1 MSVGATKHQ
10 EWQWTKS
17 GQLCLKDQ
25 PDWVL
30 GFKTSVFNISR
41 EGAHLYL
48 QKADVKKAQ
57 MQTFQV
63 VLPIFKEHSSTTTV
77 TETPRGQFPDGWF
90 FVKSQAH
97 GLVLSVLD
105 SGTLAAEATAV
116 RLDVASYSRQLWKY
130 KNGFLVNKASN
141 YVLDVKGGDI
151 FSGATLCQYKEK
163 KKDNANQQWGLNMD
177 HSIFTKANSKY
188 VLTLQENESVRSKV
202 FLAEKSAKAV
212 KEQTWNFVLPV
223 FKKKKGEQVTKTT
236 TVVKKTVIHRY
247 VHYPRGWFFIRSSLP
262 GATLENAQV
271 LTANAD
277 KQTVRI
283 SALDREKWHA
293 QLWTFVDGS
302 IVNYETQLAIN
313 VNALNVGETVK
324 QSVQQNLSKKQ
335 SWALTTEGHFIQLGE
350 PTLGVVPSEDGS
362 SLVLKHIDHLQQQ
375 TSRWDLLEPQ
385 FKYEHRTQIL
395 ISWKISLLKEW
406 RNVNSATIH
415 TQKVTPSVASW
426 PEDTFY
432 ITTGQGDALVPDKN
446 EAHSSLTSRALKTE
460 NHESFRWCFRNGYLV
475 HVATGL
481 VLHARDLANSSGLEI
496 RAQETDKEGHVH
508 QNQSW
513 IIHTDGSIIS
523 ATNKLLGLGGH
534 KFIELCDVK
543 KARQHISWSVVIG
556 HYEKDVLIS
565 FRRYIL
571 TIATVKSSSQHELV
585 TRSYGV
591 FPEQWIFIRSK
602 QDANLVITAKTTKEG
617 ARLILSKLDFQN
629 FKQQLWHVRDDNC
642 LVNYASNLVIDIAG
656 GQIIRGANIIQ
667 YSEKLW
673 RRSRKNQMWGLSV
686 DGHIHPESRNGLVLA
701 PKQALQEGVEL
712 TLTSRG
718 ALDRHDQQWTFAA
731 PVFRNKSGAL
741 INVGLTGNKVITDVI
756 VNGITE
762 ATISQ
767 TDRHVYRRTVKKTVV
782 RRWGIFPDNE
792 FFVRLNYGTERYA
805 LTVEKEAIKE
815 NEHQVTLRAMNYKE
829 YKYQLWSYRDGHL
842 VNSQTGLALELEQEG
857 KDVLI
862 ESGLQA
868 PAVVREFSMSENQFF
883 ALGIHGEIHLQSNS
897 RLLIAVA
904 HEERATFD
912 GAQLGAKRIKV
923 NRIVTDNKEETTL
936 ISSKWMQWSFSTPV
950 FKKVTD
956 ANGVV
961 TEVLEHECKDH
972 SLHTKEND
980 DTCSENDISDDDDS
994 EDDSDDDLDGSD
1006 DDDELLDYDDDKV
1019 LTDASDSGISSRSRT
1034 SQSKR
1039 HSYRLEKKGSFVL
1052 PEDYIPTGFEKVG
1065 RIKDHQAA
1073 NFPTSGYFFIKNKLH
1088 GYYLEAE
1095 EDKAHTNIKV
1105 VLSQLKSTD
1114 FASQLWSYKDGYLYN
1129 LKYGALVLDASAAEV
1144 TTAGDLVHLSKAST
1158 TIEEANDQQWGWLNE
1173 GVIYLKS
1180 RRSFILS
1187 IKEAA
1192 SSTKHNCVDVFVLE
1206 EKPRLK
1212 AKSPRPEQSWTLQVP
1227 SLTPTAA
1234 SASGSKVVVPD
1245 TKSSSS
1251 SSTLSTALTIAG
1263 AAAIS
1268 TLSYKWFSKLTRIT
1282 TITTTHWSE
1291 KWFMISY
1298 GSNNLFLGAGL
1309 DKDQAVGLYQ
1319 LKESD
1324 DQKRFLWTFVD
1335 GYLVNYRYSLRLVF
1349 CQKTQ
1354 RWLLTDSETE
1364 YDQQFSI
1371 DTNGVITLRIHK
1383 IIYYLRFVYNSSGET
1398 LLEIT
1403 ENAHDACQHWQLHA
1417 PEFANEQDVTEA
1429 NEAKTKIH
1437 TVVREQ
1443 QQRRRITTIT
1453 TTTWTIT
1460 QRRAYFPDSPWF
1472 FIKVSVEGNKDSKD
1486 DYVLAQDETT
1496 HSLVI
1501 KKISFTQF
1509 KSQLWTWRDNNLINY
1524 GSSLAIGIKDNNL
1537 ALITSGYKWVL
1548 NADGNIHTEESNGDI
1563 LVFGY
1568 EGTEL
1573 KDNTIVKLYTAK
1585 KSESTSYTLIRW
1597 GFTTPVFGK
1606 RKTDTSASSTT
1617 TTTTTTTSQQE
1628 THASI
1633 TASIEQGATIDT
1645 LETVQVTKQ
1654 EEDHYANEINNM
1666 TIVTVEHV
1674 RIVVRTWWLRLVKN
1688 ITERAEKEGAS
1699 EEEIKTIIAKEK
1711 ETLYAKL
1718 DKATAGTTDKRV
1730 SEELAIAI
1738 KESKTLVE
1746 QQTTE
1751 AHTCAVQVI
1760 KSSDKKAKIEE
1771 LNKLTKATEDKLN
1784 ITITEEKVKQT
1795 VQKETTVVGSEE
1807 CHSDVAI
1814 VNVETVRITV
1824 RTWWLRLVKNITER
1838 AEKEGASEEEIK
1850 TIIAN
1855 EKETLYAKLDK
1866 ATAGTTDKRVSEEL
1880 AIAIK
1885 ESKTLVEQQ
1894 TTEAHTC
1901 AVQVIKSSDKKAK
1914 VEELNKLTKATEEKL
1929 NITITEEKVKQTV
1942 QKSTEKEKEH
1952 DHTAAIVAGG
1962 IAAIGTI
1969 GAGIAVKKHH
1979 DDKVETEKIQKKTTV
1994 VGSEECHSDVAI
2006 VNVETVRI
2014 TVRTWWLR
2022 LVQSITERAEKEGAS
2037 EEEIKTII
2045 AKEKETLYT
2054 KLDKATAGTTDKRA
2068 SEELA
2073 IAIKESKTLVEQQ
2086 TTEAHTCAVQVIKSS
2101 DKKAKVEELNKLTK
2115 ATEEKLNITI
2125 TEEKVKQTVQKTTEK
2140 EKEHDHTGAIVAGG
2154 IAAIGAIGAGIAVK
2168 KHHDHE
2174 KEAEKH
2180 KTDKITVV
2188 EVKHEVTKPVVKVE
2202 EKKSEAVVVV
2212 DVEKSKNAATEHVN
2226 VVKDNVHGWFA
2237 GLSGRVNE
2245 RIQQGGDEAKTK
2257 ADVEKITKD
2266 ARDELHVIIKDS
2278 KEKTKTAEGV
2288 LVTDE
2293 AHAEFEKT
2301 ITEVHEVVAGKIT
2314 EVETIVKEHKDTEIK
2329 GKLDEIVE
2337 KNKEHVNEKL
2347 DKSTTVI
2354 HQHIEKAKKPEE
2366 HHDHTGA
2373 IVAGGIAAIG
2383 AIGAGIAVK
2392 KHHDDKVETEKV
2404 QKETIV
2410 VKSDECHSDVA
2421 IVNVETVRITVRT
2434 WWLRLVQSIT
2444 ERAEKEGASEE
2455 EIKTIIAKEKE
2466 TLYTKLDKATA
2477 GTTDKRVS
2485 EELAIAI
2492 KESKTLVEQQT
2503 TEAHTCAVQV
2513 IKSSDKKAK
2522 VEELNKLTK
2531 ATEEKLNI
2539 TITEE
2544 KVKQTV
2550 QKTTEKEKEHDHTAA
2565 IAVGAGIAA
2574 IGAIG
2579 AGIAVK
2585 KHHDHEKEEAEKHKT
2600 EKTTVVEVKHEVSKP
2615 VLKVE
2620 EKKSEAV
2627 VVVDVEKSKN
2637 AATEHVNVVK
2647 DNVHGWFAGLSG
2659 RVNERIQQGGDE
2671 AKTKADVEKITKDA
2685 RDELHVI
2692 IKDSKEKTKAAEGVL
2707 VTDEA
2712 HAEFEKTITE
2722 VHEVVTGK
2730 ITEVETIVKEHK
2742 DTEIKGKLDEIVEKN
2757 KEHVNEKL
2765 DKSTTVI
2772 HQHIEKAKKPEEHHD
2787 HTGAIVAGG
2796 IAAIGAIGAGIA
2808 VKKHHDDKVETEKVQ
2823 KETTV
2828 VKSDECHSD
2837 VAIVNVETVRITV
2850 RTWWLRLVKNITER
2864 AEKEGASEEEIKTII
2879 AKEKETLYTKLDKAT
2894 AGTTDKR
2901 VSEELA
2907 IAIKESKTLVEQQ
2920 TTEAHTCAVQ
2930 VIKSSDKKAKV
2941 EELNKL
2947 TKATEE
2953 KLNITITEEKVKQT
2967 VQKSTEKEKEHDH
2980 TGAIVAGG
2988 IAAIGAIGAGIA
3000 VKKHHDHEK
3009 EEAEK
3014 HKTEKTTVVEVKHE
3028 VSKPVLKVEEK
3039 KSEAVVVVDV
3049 EKSKNAATEH
3059 VNVVKDNVHGWF
3071 AGLSG
3076 RVNERIQQGGDEAKT
3091 KADVEK
3097 ITKDARDEL
3106 HVIIKDSKEKTKAAE
3121 GVLVTDEAHAEFEK
3135 TITEV
3140 HEVVAGK
3147 ITEVETIVKEHKDT
3161 EIKGKLDEIVE
3172 KNKEHV
3178 NEKLDKSTTVIH
3190 QHIEKAKKPE
3200 EHHDHTGAIVAGGIA
3215 AIGAIGAGIAVKK
3228 HHDDKVETEKVQKET
3243 IVVKSDECHSDVA
3256 IVNVETVRIT
3266 VRTWWLRLVQSI
3278 TERAEKEGAS
3288 EEEIKTIIAKEK
3300 ETLYAKLDKATA
3312 GTTDKRVSEELA
3324 IAIKESKTLVEQQTT
3339 EAHTCAVQVIKSSDK
3354 KAKIEELNKLTKATE
3369 DKLNITITEE
3379 KVKQTVQKT
3388 TEKEKEHDHTG
3399 AIVAG
3404 GIAAIGAIGAGI
3416 AVKKHHDHEKEEA
3429 EKHKTEKTTI
3439 VEVKHEV
3446 TKPVVKVDE
3455 KKSSEAVVVVD
3466 VEKSKNA
3473 ATEHVNVVKDNV
3485 HGWFAGLSGRVNE
3498 RIQQGGDEAKTKA
3511 DVEKIT
3517 KDARDELH
3525 VIIKDSKEKTKA
3537 AEGVLVTDDAHAEF
3551 EKTITEVHEVV
3562 AGKITEVETIVK
3574 EHKDTEIK
3582 GKLDEIVEKNKEH
3595 VNEKLDKSTTV
3606 IHQHIEKA
3614 KKPEEHH
3621 DHTGAIVAGGIAA
3634 IGAIGAG
3641 IALKK
3646 HHDHEKE
3653 KTEKTTVV
3661 EVKHEVTKPV
3671 VKVEEKKSE
3680 AVVVVD
3686 VEKSKNAATEHVNV
3700 VKDNVHGWFAGLSG
3714 RVNERIQQGGDEAK
3728 TKADVEKITKDAR
3741 DELHVIIKDSKEK
3754 TKAAE
3759 GVLVTDDAH
3768 AEFEKTITEVH
3779 EVVAGKITE
3788 VETIV
3793 KEHKDTEI
3801 KGKLDEIVEKNKEH
3815 VNEKLDKS
3823 TTVIHQHIEKA
3834 KKPEEHHDHTGAI
3847 VAGGIAAIGAIG
3859 AGIAVK
3865 KHHDDKV
3872 ETEKIQKETTVVGSD
3887 ECHSD
3892 VAIVNVETVRITVR
3906 TWWLR
3911 LVQSITERAEKEGAS
3926 EEEIKTIIA
3935 KEKETLYTKLDK
3947 ATAGTTDKRVSEE
3960 LAIAIKE
3967 SKTLV
3972 EQQTTEAHTCAVQV
3986 IKSSDKKAKIE
3997 ELNKLTKATED
4008 KLNITITE
4016 EKVKQTVQKT
4026 TEKEKEHDHT
4036 GAIVAG
4042 GIAAIGAIGAGIAVK
4057 KHHDHE
4063 KEEAEKHKAEKT
4075 TVVEVKH
4082 EVSKPVVKVD
4092 EKKSEAVVVVDVEKS
4107 KNAATEHVNVV
4118 KDNVHGWFAG
4128 LSGRVNERIQQ
4139 GGDEAKT
4146 KADVEKITKD
4156 ARDELHV
4163 IIKDSK
4169 EKTKTAEGVLVTD
4182 DAHAEFEKT
4191 ITEVHEV
4198 VAGKITEVETIV
4210 KEHKDTEI
4218 KGKLDEI
4225 VEKNKEHV
4233 NEKLDKSTTVIHQ
4246 HIEKAK
4252 KPEEHHD
4259 HTGAIVAGGIA
4270 AIGAIGAGIAVKK
4283 HHDHEKE
4290 EAEKHKTEK
4299 TTVVEVKHE
4308 VSKPVVKVDEKKSE
4322 AVVVVDVEKSK
4333 NAATEHVNVVK
4344 DNVHGW
4350 FAGLSGRVNERIQQG
4365 GDEAKTKA
4373 DVEKIT
4379 KDARD
4384 ELHVIIKDS
4393 KEKTKTAE
4401 GVLVTDE
4408 AHAEFEKTITEVHE
4422 VVAGKITEVE
4432 TIVKEHKDTEIKGK
4446 LDEIVEKNK
4455 EHVNEKLDKST
4466 TVIHQHIEKAKK
4478 PEEHHDH
4485 TGAIVAGGIAAIGA
4499 IGAGIALKKHH
4510 DHEKEKTEKTT
4521 VVEVKHEVTKPVVKV
4536 DEKKSEAVVVVDVEK
4551 SKNAATEHVNVVKD
4565 NVHGWFAGL
4574 SGRVNER
4581 IQQGGDEAKTKA
4593 DVEKITKDARDELHV
4608 IIKDSKE
4615 KTKAAEGVLVTDDA
4629 HAEFEKTITEVHE
4642 VVAGKITEVETIVKE
4657 HKDTEIKGKLDEIVE
4672 KNKEHVNEKLDKS
4685 TTVIHQH
4692 IEKAKKPEEHHD
4704 HTGAI
4709 VAGGI
4714 AAIGAIGAGIAVKK
4728 HHDDKVETE
4737 KVQKETTVVKS
4748 DECHSDVAIVNVET
4762 VRITVRTWWLRL
4774 VQSITERAEK
4784 EGASEEEIKTII
4796 AKEKETL
4803 YAKLDKATAGT
4814 TDKRVSEEL
4823 AIAIKESKTLVEQQT
4838 TEAHTCAVQVI
4849 KSSDKKAKIEELNKL
4864 TKATEDKLNITITEE
4879 KVKQTV
4885 QKSTEKEKEHDHTA
4899 AIAVGAGIA
4908 AIGAIG
4914 AGIAVKKHHDHE
4926 KEEAEKHKTEK
4937 TTIVEVKHEVT
4948 KPVVKV
4954 DEKKSSEAVVVV
4966 DVEKSKNTA
4975 TEHVNVVK
4983 DNVHG
4988 WFAGLSGR
4996 VNERIQQGGDEAKT
5010 KADVEK
5016 ITKDA
5021 RDELHVIIK
5030 DSKEKTKTAEGV
5042 LVTDEAHA
5050 EFEKTITEVHEVVA
5064 GKITEVE
5071 TIVKEHKDTEIKGKL
5086 DEIVEKNKEHV
5097 NEKLDKSTT
5106 VIHQHIEKAKKPEE
5120 HHDHTGAIVAG
5131 GIAAIG
5137 AIGAGIALKK
5147 HHDHEKEEA
5156 ERHKVSVVDSLE
5168 IVGVEDVKVSTK
5180 VVSIKEQ
5187 DKDDASKLLVLALS
5201 ESETRISSWIDQLI
5215 VKIQII
5221 ITRGNASAQEDILK
5235 LIESAQK
5242 EYITIVEESKQKIT
5256 VQMETVSTKQTDDK
5270 LTTQITNAQK
5280 YALGSYDNISLLIKS
5295 QLEALTIAVK
5305 ETKDLQV
5312 LNERT
5317 SWILTR
5323 AKQHSEKTLKHTT
5336 ESSISA
5342 AFEGKTITWVET
5354 AQIPESF
5361 GSVKIFVFDVLDSV
5375 IDIHGSLL
5383 TTWIKLSE
5391 KKKGSMAKLNAREV
5405 IQKWYTA
5412 FLEEKKKQ
5420 GKFSKDKEIIRITL
5434 LHILKE
5440 YSVECLFNDEELQ
5453 YLITAW
5459 ERLDIFGD
5467 ASTSIRQLKKEG
5479 VYAVAMS
5486 SELSTRSMMT
5496 LARHGCLCWH
5506 SQFSSDVASTTVDAH
5521 ALLETTADLLDLD
5534 NKSEL
5539 AIVSSNTVTLEAA
5552 KKHGMH
5558 TVLID
5563 RQDLHTDNHFDA
5575 TFDGLDVLAE
5585 SYQVFSDHHSK
5596 QLTQS
5601 RTWIQ
5606 RIIDTATEI
5615 F

>member
-1 MSVGATKHQ
+1 MAENTKTFPEGCLEEGSHSTGARVVLTSLNIKDIKETTLWRVDDQQRLVNKQTGQVMDISNGKVKSGTDIVQQIASTKDEHNQSFGLNTDGHIFVKKTPNFVLGIKEPLLFGREGLPCHLQSRSSKKEQKWDFVIPVLKQSSSIRSSVASLKKSDSISTTGSLDDAASISSSVDYQDEQNKSITTGYFPPNEFFIKSVSNGYYIGADASEVTKSGAALSIDKFRKATYKSQLWTYESTTHRIVNKLSGLVLSAGNDLKEDTHVHQMSVGATKHQ

-3621 DHTGAIVAGGIAA
+3621 DHTGAIVSGGIAAIGAIGAGIAVKKHHDHEKEESEKHKTEKTTVVEVKHEVSKPVLKVEEKKSEAVVVVDVEKSKNAATEHVNVVKDNVHGWFAGLSGRVNERIQQGGDEAKTKADVEKITKDARDELHVIIKDSKEKTKAAEGVLVTDDAHAEFEKTITEVHEVVAGKITEVETIVKEHKDTEIKGKLDEIVEKNKEHVNEKLDKSTTVIHQHIEKAKKPEEHHDHTGAIVAGGIAAIGAIGAGIALKKHHDHEKEEAEKHKTEKTTIVEVKHEVTKPVVKVDEKKSSEAVVVVDVEKSKNAATEHVNVVKDNVHGWFAGLSGRVNERIQQGGDEAKTKADVEKITKDARDELHVIIKDSKEKTKTAEGVLVTDDAHAEFEKTITEVHEVVAGKITEVETIVKEHKDTEIKGKLDEIVEKNKEHVNEKLDKSTTVIHQHIEKAKKPEEHHDHTGAIVAGGIAA

-3859 AGIAVK
+3859 AGIA
-3865 KHHDDKV
+3865 
-3872 ETEKIQKETTVVGSD
+3872 
-3887 ECHSD
+3887 
-3892 VAIVNVETVRITVR
+3892 
-3906 TWWLR
+3906 
-3911 LVQSITERAEKEGAS
+3911 
-3926 EEEIKTIIA
+3926 
-3935 KEKETLYTKLDK
+3935 
-3947 ATAGTTDKRVSEE
+3947 
-3960 LAIAIKE
+3960 
-3967 SKTLV
+3967 
-3972 EQQTTEAHTCAVQV
+3972 
-3986 IKSSDKKAKIE
+3986 
-3997 ELNKLTKATED
+3997 
-4008 KLNITITE
+4008 
-4016 EKVKQTVQKT
+4016 
-4026 TEKEKEHDHT
+4026 
-4036 GAIVAG
+4036 
-4042 GIAAIGAIGAGIAVK
+4042 
-4057 KHHDHE
+4057 
-4063 KEEAEKHKAEKT
+4063 
-4075 TVVEVKH
+4075 
-4082 EVSKPVVKVD
+4082 
-4092 EKKSEAVVVVDVEKS
+4092 
-4107 KNAATEHVNVV
+4107 
-4118 KDNVHGWFAG
+4118 
-4128 LSGRVNERIQQ
+4128 
-4139 GGDEAKT
+4139 
-4146 KADVEKITKD
+4146 
-4156 ARDELHV
+4156 
-4163 IIKDSK
+4163 
-4169 EKTKTAEGVLVTD
+4169 
-4182 DAHAEFEKT
+4182 
-4191 ITEVHEV
+4191 
-4198 VAGKITEVETIV
+4198 
-4210 KEHKDTEI
+4210 
-4218 KGKLDEI
+4218 
-4225 VEKNKEHV
+4225 
-4233 NEKLDKSTTVIHQ
+4233 
-4246 HIEKAK
+4246 
-4252 KPEEHHD
+4252 
-4259 HTGAIVAGGIA
+4259 
-4270 AIGAIGAGIAVKK
+4270 
-4283 HHDHEKE
+4283 
-4290 EAEKHKTEK
+4290 
-4299 TTVVEVKHE
+4299 
-4308 VSKPVVKVDEKKSE
+4308 
-4322 AVVVVDVEKSK
+4322 
-4333 NAATEHVNVVK
+4333 
-4344 DNVHGW
+4344 
-4350 FAGLSGRVNERIQQG
+4350 
-4365 GDEAKTKA
+4365 
-4373 DVEKIT
+4373 
-4379 KDARD
+4379 
-4384 ELHVIIKDS
+4384 
-4393 KEKTKTAE
+4393 
-4401 GVLVTDE
+4401 
-4408 AHAEFEKTITEVHE
+4408 
-4422 VVAGKITEVE
+4422 
-4432 TIVKEHKDTEIKGK
+4432 
-4446 LDEIVEKNK
+4446 
-4455 EHVNEKLDKST
+4455 
-4466 TVIHQHIEKAKK
+4466 
-4478 PEEHHDH
+4478 
-4485 TGAIVAGGIAAIGA
+4485 
-4499 IGAGIALKKHH
+4499 LKKHH

-4521 VVEVKHEVTKPVVKV
+4521 V
-4536 DEKKSEAVVVVDVEK
+4536 
-4551 SKNAATEHVNVVKD
+4551 
-4565 NVHGWFAGL
+4565 
-4574 SGRVNER
+4574 
-4581 IQQGGDEAKTKA
+4581 
-4593 DVEKITKDARDELHV
+4593 
-4608 IIKDSKE
+4608 
-4615 KTKAAEGVLVTDDA
+4615 
-4629 HAEFEKTITEVHE
+4629 
-4642 VVAGKITEVETIVKE
+4642 
-4657 HKDTEIKGKLDEIVE
+4657 
-4672 KNKEHVNEKLDKS
+4672 
-4685 TTVIHQH
+4685 
-4692 IEKAKKPEEHHD
+4692 
-4704 HTGAI
+4704 
-4709 VAGGI
+4709 
-4714 AAIGAIGAGIAVKK
+4714 
-4728 HHDDKVETE
+4728 
-4737 KVQKETTVVKS
+4737 
-4748 DECHSDVAIVNVET
+4748 
-4762 VRITVRTWWLRL
+4762 
-4774 VQSITERAEK
+4774 
-4784 EGASEEEIKTII
+4784 
-4796 AKEKETL
+4796 
-4803 YAKLDKATAGT
+4803 
-4814 TDKRVSEEL
+4814 
-4823 AIAIKESKTLVEQQT
+4823 
-4838 TEAHTCAVQVI
+4838 
-4849 KSSDKKAKIEELNKL
+4849 
-4864 TKATEDKLNITITEE
+4864 
-4879 KVKQTV
+4879 
-4885 QKSTEKEKEHDHTA
+4885 
-4899 AIAVGAGIA
+4899 
-4908 AIGAIG
+4908 
-4914 AGIAVKKHHDHE
+4914 
-4926 KEEAEKHKTEK
+4926 
-4937 TTIVEVKHEVT
+4937 VEVKHEVT